1 MLAVCAGLAGEASDL
16 PTNFARP
23 THHTHAPAT
32 SHTTNSASTQPACV
46 PSATTSSDGTIGVAS
61 LQGAPVSRAAAAV
74 GAEGGKPDG
83 GGGVRPTRVGTRAQQ
98 QQRVH
103 EQQQQQQR
111 GKKRANTCDEGQ
123 VAVAPAP
130 RDTRAAAAGKSKAA
144 RTNAAEGD
152 EAGAVQAHQ
161 RAPPAIAQQGSSAF
175 AIGDGFA
182 MIKLSGPVQKGT
194 LSMPEGDGYVSIRLG
209 GGPQAGKGGGCG
221 GKKEAR
227 SPLKAHTAAPPLND
241 SNAAVGDS
249 PLDAHSKPKALSN
262 AAAASLPVCSGSE
275 AGRAGGAACGGIE
288 GDAAV
293 KAQLADV
300 FGRVAKEEA
309 GPAAGG
315 RGSSTQRGSRRRKA
329 AS

>member
-1 MLAVCAGLAGEASDL
+1 
-16 PTNFARP
+16 
-23 THHTHAPAT
+23 
-32 SHTTNSASTQPACV
+32 
-46 PSATTSSDGTIGVAS
+46 
-61 LQGAPVSRAAAAV
+61 
-74 GAEGGKPDG
+74 
-83 GGGVRPTRVGTRAQQ
+83 
-98 QQRVH
+98 
-103 EQQQQQQR
+103 
-111 GKKRANTCDEGQ
+111 
-123 VAVAPAP
+123 
-130 RDTRAAAAGKSKAA
+130 
-144 RTNAAEGD
+144 
-152 EAGAVQAHQ
+152 
-161 RAPPAIAQQGSSAF
+161 
-175 AIGDGFA
+175 
-182 MIKLSGPVQKGT
+182 
-194 LSMPEGDGYVSIRLG
+194 MPEGDGYVSIRLG

-315 RGSSTQRGSRRRKA
+315 RGSSTQRGSRERQQRAGADGPVEWGRGCDGFQHQGGAGCVAILNRGSTGA
-329 AS
+329 AGQGMHFLALASHNLAPCFHVFVLTGGARLRHSCADAAVTALGLTTIAGGKRVMPAISNGHPRQTGLPNAA

>member
-1 MLAVCAGLAGEASDL
+1 MAEGVNWEGGTQVGGKHPPTHPITHTHTPARAHTYTHSRTRTHAHALAVCAGLAGEASDL

-130 RDTRAAAAGKSKAA
+130 RDTRAAAAG
-144 RTNAAEGD
+144 G
-152 EAGAVQAHQ
+152 
-161 RAPPAIAQQGSSAF
+161 
-175 AIGDGFA
+175 
-182 MIKLSGPVQKGT
+182 
-194 LSMPEGDGYVSIRLG
+194 
-209 GGPQAGKGGGCG
+209 
-221 GKKEAR
+221 
-227 SPLKAHTAAPPLND
+227 
-241 SNAAVGDS
+241 
-249 PLDAHSKPKALSN
+249 
-262 AAAASLPVCSGSE
+262 
-275 AGRAGGAACGGIE
+275 
-288 GDAAV
+288 
-293 KAQLADV
+293 
-300 FGRVAKEEA
+300 
-309 GPAAGG
+309 
-315 RGSSTQRGSRRRKA
+315 
-329 AS
+329 